1 VPAVEDSIKR
11 RQVGVVGALWRYPV
25 KSLRGE
31 ALDEAVVT
39 ERGTLGDRVW
49 ALRETK
55 HGGIMS
61 ARTFAAMLR
70 LRAAYESDPI
80 RDADAPIRIE
90 LPDGNS
96 IHAGDP
102 DASRVLSE
110 LFGYEVRLERIRTER
125 LAPEE
130 LEAILRGE
138 MFAPRR
144 DFFDEDVIH
153 VVATGTLEH
162 LRSLRDGSDF
172 DLRRFR
178 ANIYVD
184 TGAEADGFIE
194 DRWLNGVLEIGDSA
208 RIVGMRPAIRCA
220 MTTHPQD
227 ELPRDVAILRTAWQH
242 HQAYVGV
249 FASVGAPGRIRVGD
263 PVVLA
268 EARAERQLQ

>member
-1 VPAVEDSIKR
+1 MKR

-25 KSLRGE
+25 KSMRGE
-31 ALDEAVVT
+31 ALEEAIVT

-49 ALRETK
+49 ALREMK

-61 ARTFAAMLR
+61 ARTVAGMLR

-96 IHAGDP
+96 IRAGDP

-125 LAPEE
+125 PAPEE

-153 VVATGTLEH
+153 VVATGTLQH
-162 LRSLRDGSDF
+162 SRNLRDAPDF
-172 DLRRFR
+172 DLPRCRPY
-178 ANIYVD
+178 IYPNSV
-184 TGAEADGFIE
+184 AYADGF
-194 DRWLNGVLEIGDSA
+194 
-208 RIVGMRPAIRCA
+208 
-220 MTTHPQD
+220 
-227 ELPRDVAILRTAWQH
+227 
-242 HQAYVGV
+242 
-249 FASVGAPGRIRVGD
+249 
-263 PVVLA
+263 
-268 EARAERQLQ
+268 LQ

>member
-1 VPAVEDSIKR
+1 MKR

-25 KSLRGE
+25 KSMRGE

-49 ALRETK
+49 ALREMK

-125 LAPEE
+125 PAPAE

-153 VVATGTLEH
+153 IVATGTLEH
-162 LRSLRDGSDF
+162 LRTLREGSDF

-227 ELPRDVAILRTAWQH
+227 ELPRDVAILRTAWQY

-268 EARAERQLQ
+268 EPRGGGQVP